1 MASQYAGFPELAAGL
16 PSAALDGIQDAEK
29 TRFLSQASSL
39 CESYMRGRYALPLQG
54 ELGPPNTYP
63 SEIVAAV
70 VAIASWDLLVFR
82 GINPDKFDE
91 VYRERRNFY
100 LGDPERGTKGWLD
113 KLAAGTV
120 SIDAK
125 ADATP
130 ETREGAPRVSTA
142 TGRGWRD
149 EDWNSSSND

>member
-1 MASQYAGFPELAAGL
+1 MAQYAGIADVASVGL
-16 PSAALDGIQDAEK
+16 PSDALEGIADADK
-29 TRFLSQASSL
+29 NKFLSQATAL
-39 CESYMRGRYALPLQG
+39 VESYMRGRYALPLTG
-54 ELGPPNTYP
+54 TVGPPNTYP
-63 SEIVAAV
+63 AEIVGAV
-70 VAIASWDLLVFR
+70 VAIGTWDLLIWR
-82 GINPDKFDE
+82 GLNPDKFDA

-113 KLAAGTV
+113 KLASGAV
-120 SIDAK
+120 SIDAA

-149 EDWNSSSND
+149 EDWNTGEE